1 MIRRPPGSTR
11 TDTLFPYTTLFR
23 SAFAEQAFEL
33 VRPDQGVRSRARQQ
47 CDQRLR
53 QEIVAL
59 FLQRQQSGQVFGQ
72 LRILLTQRGQAALA
86 RRRVELEQ
94 RLGQRGQ
101 PLPAFGV
108 PEAYARPVLIA
119 RRPPPP
125 PPPPAP

>member
-33 VRPDQGVRSRARQQ
+33 VRPDQGVRSRARKR

-59 FLQRQQSGQVFGQ
+59 FLQRQQSGQVFGK

-94 RLGQRGQ
+94 RVEPRAQ
-101 PLPAFGV
+101 PLTALGPQEATAGPRAPGAV
-108 PEAYARPVLIA
+108 PG
-119 RRPPPP
+119 
-125 PPPPAP
+125 